1 MQVKWDVWAGID
13 ESATPDLLR
22 SREATRKRIL
32 LEGPFCR
39 QWYLGERVVRQSLGY
54 KSFRVPKP
62 IPHSMLSTNTLTVED
77 LGKWTQGEDATVFLE
92 ETGDYSEYRALRAH
106 ACLRSWWRSKRSS
119 SETAGWSCIGASFQ
133 EFRRC
138 EVAQTSSTGGIHK
151 QLRSYGVPRTP

>member
-92 ETGDYSEYRALRAH
+92 ETGDYSEYRALRLMPALGVGGVQRDLPRRRR
-106 ACLRSWWRSKRSS
+106 AGVVLARASRSS
-119 SETAGWSCIGASFQ
+119 GVVKWPKLP
-133 EFRRC
+133 RR
-138 EVAQTSSTGGIHK
+138 VGYTSSSG
-151 QLRSYGVPRTP
+151 SYGVPQTP